1 MGMEVDERRERVSL
15 AEAQYAASSTI
26 YGSNDPVEILDALVD
41 FGAKSFASAHIGLIE
56 PETNLVQ
63 VIAVRDAQGIHSA
76 TAQRKLDEYPAY
88 ETLAAVEVLGI
99 ADVTSDPFLT
109 DQERAML
116 QNQSVGAMLLIPL
129 VVGQRLI
136 GLIGFSHPQP
146 IPLSSHLLRAMR
158 NLGDQIA
165 VVFENQSLL
174 RSTAASLDEVQTLY
188 HINQAML
195 SALDPLD
202 VLRVL
207 RTHLAQQATSITH
220 AVVEHQPDSSA
231 ENITIRHVISAAGEQ
246 AVDVP
251 VKGLRKAADALGEDQ
266 APTSV
271 IFVENIEKTD
281 QQTLLHD
288 ALKQANARSYVAII
302 VREQGAVED
311 FIAIAYDRPQNFDGK
326 TRRLYQAVSDQ
337 IGIVLQNHRLLRDA
351 QTSAIQLSRQV
362 RVLQTLNRLSTGIS
376 SFQSEKEL
384 LDYTAQSLV
393 TALNIDHVGL
403 VLFEPNQ
410 DVGTVVSEYPRHG
423 AIGMQIDLRTNGM
436 VRALKEALDHP
447 VIVQAVETDPMIDP
461 ETRIVLKKLGVASM
475 AVLPLRIHDQL
486 IGSVG
491 LDIYERARPFASE
504 LLETAQTMISQ
515 FTISLQNIRLLSD
528 AQRRAEQLQRIALFG
543 QSVQATLNLETILNI
558 MLTESKQMIAMDRMS
573 VALYDMRQGRLRVVA
588 QYEDEKTSVDLV
600 NGALISMTGTFVAQV
615 WETQET
621 LAIADTQTLSGVRR
635 MQDVSVRSLMIV
647 PIRSRG
653 RLLGTVTVGCLRP
666 NAYTEADK
674 AIFLQ
679 MTNQLAVAI
688 ENADAFTQSQR
699 VAKNE
704 ALINEIATHLQQRTA
719 IDDMLQVAV
728 GELGRAL
735 GARRARIRLSV
746 QEPKEE

>member
-26 YGSNDPVEILDALVD
+26 YGSSDPVEILDALVN
-41 FGAKSFASAHIGLIE
+41 FGGLSFASAHIGLIE
-56 PETNLVQ
+56 EDTTLLQ
-63 VIAVRDAQGIHSA
+63 IIAVRDEQGIH
-76 TAQRKLDEYPAY
+76 TASTQRKLEEYPAY

-99 ADVTSDPFLT
+99 ADVATDPFLT
-109 DQERAML
+109 DQERARL
-116 QNQSVGAMLLIPL
+116 QTQGVGAMLLIPL

-136 GLIGFSHPQP
+136 GLIGFSNPQP
-146 IPLSSHLLRAMR
+146 IPLSPHLLRAMR

-165 VVFENQSLL
+165 VVFENQALL

-188 HINQAML
+188 NINQAML
-195 SALDPLD
+195 GALDPLD

-207 RTHLAQQATSITH
+207 RTHLAQNATSITH
-220 AVVEHQPDSSA
+220 AIVEHQPDSSA

-251 VKGLRKAADALGEDQ
+251 VKGLRKAAEAFGENT

-271 IFVENIEKTD
+271 IFVEDIEKPT

-288 ALKQANARSYVAII
+288 ALKQANARSYIAII
-302 VREQGAVED
+302 VREQGIVED
-311 FIAIAYDRPQNFDGK
+311 FIAVSYDRPQTFSIR
-326 TRRLYQAVSDQ
+326 TRRLYEAVSDQ
-337 IGIVLQNHRLLRDA
+337 IGIVLQNQRLLRDT
-351 QTSAIQLSRQV
+351 QTTTIQLSRQV

-376 SFQSEKEL
+376 SFQTEKEL
-384 LDYTAQSLV
+384 LDYAAQNLV

-403 VLFEPNQ
+403 VLFAANQ

-423 AIGMQIDLRTNGM
+423 AIGMQLDLRSSTM
-436 VRALKEALDHP
+436 IRALREAVDRP
-447 VIVQAVETDPMIDP
+447 VVIQSIETDPVIEP
-461 ETRIVLKKLGVASM
+461 ETRVILRKLGVVSM
-475 AVLPLRIHDQL
+475 AVLPLRINDQL

-491 LDIYERARPFASE
+491 LDIYERARPFSNE
-504 LLETAQTMISQ
+504 VLETAQTMISQ
-515 FTISLQNIRLLSD
+515 FSIGLQNLRLLGD
-528 AQRRAEQLQRIALFG
+528 AQRRADQLQRIALFG

-558 MLTESKQMIAMDRMS
+558 MLTESTQMITMDRMS
-573 VALYDMRQGRLRVVA
+573 VALYDTRQGRLRVVA
-588 QYEDEKTSVDLV
+588 QYEDEKTSVDLL
-600 NGALISMTGTFVAQV
+600 NGALISMTGTFVGQV

-635 MQDVSVRSLMIV
+635 MQDVSMRSLLIA

-653 RLLGTVTVGCLRP
+653 RLLGTVTVGCLRA
-666 NAYTEADK
+666 NAYSDADK

-679 MTNQLAVAI
+679 MINQLAVAI
-688 ENADAFTQSQR
+688 ENADAYTQSQR

-704 ALINEIATHLQQRTA
+704 ALINEIATHLQQRTS
-719 IDDMLQVAV
+719 IEDMLQVAV

-735 GARRARIRLSV
+735 GARRARVRLSV
-746 QEPKEE
+746 QEPREE